1 MSVFNNVYVKGEL
14 FTDRVDGTDFTT
26 ADWAFLGT
34 IDQNMAT
41 TDEVEFKSLTFNN
54 GSFTTKLQTG
64 ATSNYTLT
72 LPSSAGNPSQVLTT
86 DGSGV
91 LSWTNANPFD
101 QSLNTTDN
109 VQFVDI
115 KATGDLVVD
124 GDLTVSGT
132 TTIINTTNT
141 AIEDNIIILNN
152 GETGATVTEGTAGIE
167 IDRGTG
173 TNYQF
178 LFDESNDTWTAGES
192 GGVLGTSK
200 FRIAELADA
209 TQTQGAIPGYDVNG
223 RLSEAEGLTT
233 AEVDQL
239 QNIDAVTITNTQWGY
254 LGNMDQD
261 VTTTSDVTFND
272 VTVNG
277 NITIAG
283 GLARSVSALLTTD
296 PAPVADGINR
306 FDTSGGAFSAT
317 LPDAATCSGK
327 CFTILLVTAGNNLTV
342 TPGVGNTLEGLASI
356 ILDTARQHITLCS
369 DGSTDWY
376 IASS

>member
-1 MSVFNNVYVKGEL
+1 MSVFNNIYVKGEL
-14 FTDRVDGTDFTT
+14 FTNRVDGTDFTT

-34 IDQNMAT
+34 VDQNLAKA
-41 TDEVEFKSLTFNN
+41 DEVEFKSLTVNN

-64 ATSNYTLT
+64 ATSSYTLT
-72 LPSSAGNPSQVLTT
+72 LPVDAGTAGYALLT
-86 DGSGV
+86 DGAGV
-91 LSWTNANPFD
+91 LSWNENAGFD
-101 QSLNTTDN
+101 QSLNTTDS
-109 VQFVDI
+109 VQFVDV
-115 KATGDLVVD
+115 KATGNMTVD

-152 GETGATVTEGTAGIE
+152 GETGASVTEGTAGLE

-173 TNYQF
+173 TNYQL
-178 LFDESNDTWTAGES
+178 LFDDSNDTWTVGES

-209 TQTQGAIPGYDVNG
+209 SQTQGAIPGYDASG
-223 RLSEAEGLTT
+223 RLSEAEGLTA

-239 QNIDAVTITNTQWGY
+239 QNIDAVTITNAQWAY

-277 NITIAG
+277 DISIAG
-283 GLARSVSALLTTD
+283 CISKSVSSLITAG
-296 PAPVADGINR
+296 PVTVSSSVNR
-306 FDTSGGAFSAT
+306 FDTSGGPITASIPRGA
-317 LPDAATCSGK
+317 LNPGK
-327 CFTILLVTAGNNLTV
+327 CFTIILVTAGNDLTIIP
-342 TPGVGNTLEGLASI
+342 TGTGTLEGLTSI
-356 ILDTARQHITLCS
+356 VLDTAKQHITFCS
-369 DGSTDWY
+369 DGGSDWY
-376 IASS
+376 ITS